1 MIRHAR
7 LRPETPVLPLTVA
20 MIFPCFRTVP
30 VPAIGAAMLTQPGLL
45 TAGKAAIA
53 LSAVTAGTDK
63 EHRLAFAAPA
73 NPLPENHFALLR
85 HARSQAGLDNGRG
98 FVAL

>member
-7 LRPETPVLPLTVA
+7 LRPETPVLPLAVA

-30 VPAIGAAMLTQPGLL
+30 VPAIGTTMLTQPRLL
-45 TAGKAAIA
+45 TAGEAAIA

-63 EHRLAFAAPA
+63 EHRMAFAAQA
-73 NPLPENHFALLR
+73 NPLPENHFALFR
-85 HARSQAGLDNGRG
+85 HARSQAGLDNGKG

>member
-7 LRPETPVLPLTVA
+7 LRPETAVLLLPVA
-20 MIFPCFRTVP
+20 MIFPCFRAIP
-30 VPAIGAAMLTQPGLL
+30 VPAIGNTMLTQAGSL
-45 TAGKAAIA
+45 TADEAAIA
-53 LSAVTAGTDK
+53 LSAITLGTDK
-63 EHRLAFAAPA
+63 EHRLTFAVQA

>member
-7 LRPETPVLPLTVA
+7 LRPETPVLPLPVT
-20 MIFPCFRTVP
+20 MIVPCFRTVP
-30 VPAIGAAMLTQPGLL
+30 IPAIGNAMLTQPGLL

-53 LSAVTAGTDK
+53 LSAIAVGTDK
-63 EHRLAFAAPA
+63 KHRMALAAQT

>member
-7 LRPETPVLPLTVA
+7 LRPETPVLPLTGPEGTP

-30 VPAIGAAMLTQPGLL
+30 VPAIGAAMLTQPRLL
-45 TAGKAAIA
+45 TAGEAAIA
-53 LSAVTAGTDK
+53 LSAVTSGTDK
-63 EHRLAFAAPA
+63 EHRMAFAAQA

-85 HARSQAGLDNGRG
+85 HARSQAGLD
-98 FVAL
+98 